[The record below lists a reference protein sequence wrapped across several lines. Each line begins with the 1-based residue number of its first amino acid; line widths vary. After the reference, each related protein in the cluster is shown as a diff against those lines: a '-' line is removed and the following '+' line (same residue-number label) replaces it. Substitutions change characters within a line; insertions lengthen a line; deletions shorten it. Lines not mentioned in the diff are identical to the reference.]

1 MNYGIRFK
9 RYRVRKGFTQTE
21 AAKLIGVKNYQLG
34 NYETG
39 RSEPSIDILKK
50 MSNLYGVSI
59 DLMVANIHC
68 KVDDEVIY
76 DDKRAEI
83 DEILNDLNTM
93 VKKINDSKD

>member
-9 RYRVRKGFTQTE
+9 RYRLRKGFTQTQ

-39 RSEPSIDILKK
+39 RSEPSIDVLKK

-68 KVDDEVIY
+68 KVDDELIF

-83 DEILNDLNTM
+83 DEILNDLNAM
-93 VKKINDSKD
+93 VKKINGSKD